1 MVSLMVSWSRHGT
14 VSIRSVHLGA
24 LPSLA
29 SENMSRSDFF
39 FHLKISLIWLICFC
53 FFLCSFFVSA
63 RLGRF
68 QTRCCSMALLQPLRN
83 IRDVVIADRLRRVA
97 PRLPPGFVW
106 FCWDFRFRMFEVY
119 EIQNV
124 QNVFLSLVLASHPR
138 LAPLALPNGLS
149 SCHKHFLK
157 PRANWLETTLKN
169 FATEG
174 SSVLRERSFSSCQ
187 CCDAKPQISGPVV
200 FWDFFIYQSRG
211 KWNEISSISWFHDFF
226 SLKLHTYI
234 VI

>member
-1 MVSLMVSWSRHGT
+1 MVSWSRHGT

-29 SENMSRSDFF
+29 SENMSLSVLF

-53 FFLCSFFVSA
+53 FFFCVFFFLCPRDSAASRRAAAAWRCSSPSEHPGCCHCISFA
-63 RLGRF
+63 TGCR
-68 QTRCCSMALLQPLRN
+68 
-83 IRDVVIADRLRRVA
+83 
-97 PRLPPGFVW
+97 
-106 FCWDFRFRMFEVY
+106 DFRFRMFEVY

-138 LAPLALPNGLS
+138 LAPLALPNGLP

-187 CCDAKPQISGPVV
+187 CCVAKPQISGPVV

-211 KWNEISSISWFHDFF
+211 KWNEISSISLFHEFF
-226 SLKLHTYI
+226 SLKLQTYI

>member
-1 MVSLMVSWSRHGT
+1 MVSLMVFWSRHGT

-53 FFLCSFFVSA
+53 FFFVFFFCVRA
-63 RLGRF
+63 
-68 QTRCCSMALLQPLRN
+68 TRPLPDALLQHGAAPAPPEHPGCCHCRSF
-83 IRDVVIADRLRRVA
+83 ATGCPTVA
-97 PRLPPGFVW
+97 T
-106 FCWDFRFRMFEVY
+106 RFR
-119 EIQNV
+119 
-124 QNVFLSLVLASHPR
+124 LVLLRFQISYVRSLRDTKRAKRISVPGPR
-138 LAPLALPNGLS
+138 VPSQAPLALPNGLS

-211 KWNEISSISWFHDFF
+211 KWNEISSISWFHEFF
-226 SLKLHTYI
+226 SLKLQTYI